1 MHQPRQPFASVALL
15 ASAAL
20 FAPVSAC
27 NSKVEPARPAPLKVA
42 AASDLAF
49 AFKDIGAAFEKTTGT
64 PVTFSFGSTGLLA
77 RQIAEG
83 APFDVFA
90 AANVSFADD
99 VVKQGA
105 CFADS
110 KALYGRGRI
119 ALWSRRG
126 APLPV
131 TLEELRD
138 STYVK
143 IAIANPEHAP
153 YGKAAKQALIKAGV
167 WDTIQARLVFGEN
180 IQQTLQFAQ
189 SGNADVAVVALAL
202 ALGSDGGF
210 TAIDPAL
217 HEPLDQALVVCKG
230 EGGKARREPTARQ
243 FTAFVNSDAGRAI
256 MKRYGFLLPGESV
269 AQVK

>member
-1 MHQPRQPFASVALL
+1 MVSHRSGLAGVALLSVAL
-15 ASAAL
+15 SAGCKRPGEHGA
-20 FAPVSAC
+20 
-27 NSKVEPARPAPLKVA
+27 VEPLKVA

-49 AFKDIGAAFEKTTGT
+49 AFPDLGAAFEKATGT

-99 VVKQGA
+99 VVKQGV

-110 KALYGRGRI
+110 KALYGRGRV
-119 ALWSRRG
+119 ALWTRRG
-126 APLPV
+126 APLPASPGD
-131 TLEELRD
+131 LRD
-138 STYVK
+138 AKYRK

-167 WDTIQARLVFGEN
+167 WDAIQDRVVYGEN

-189 SGNADVAVVALAL
+189 SGNAEVALVALAL
-202 ALGSDGGF
+202 ALVTEGDYS
-210 TAIDPAL
+210 AVDPAL
-217 HEPLDQALVVCKG
+217 HDPLDQALVVCKG
-230 EGGKARREPTARQ
+230 AGGKSLHEPIARQ
-243 FTAFVNSDAGRAI
+243 FTAFVNSDAGRGI
-256 MKRYGFLLPGESV
+256 MKRHGFLLPGESF
-269 AQVK
+269 AQAR

>member
-1 MHQPRQPFASVALL
+1 MLEPRPSLASVALL
-15 ASAAL
+15 AAVTLLAPACKREVAVTSAT
-20 FAPVSAC
+20 
-27 NSKVEPARPAPLKVA
+27 PLKVA

-49 AFKDIGAAFEKTTGT
+49 AFKDVGAAFEQATGT

-110 KALYGRGRI
+110 KAIYGRGRV

-126 APLPV
+126 APLPR
-131 TLEELRD
+131 TLDDLREA
-138 STYVK
+138 SYVK

-153 YGKAAKQALIKAGV
+153 YGKAAKEALIKAGV
-167 WDTIQARLVFGEN
+167 WDAIEDRLVYGEN

-189 SGNADVAVVALAL
+189 SGNADVALVALAL
-202 ALGSDGGF
+202 ALVTDGGF
-210 TAIDPAL
+210 TAVDPAL
-217 HEPLDQALVVCKG
+217 HAPLDQALVVCKG
-230 EGGKARREPTARQ
+230 LGGKALREPTARQ

-269 AQVK
+269 AQIK

>member
-1 MHQPRQPFASVALL
+1 MIQPRPSLASVALL
-15 ASAAL
+15 VGAL
-20 FAPVSAC
+20 APVPAC
-27 NSKVEPARPAPLKVA
+27 KGKVDPASTAPLKVA

-49 AFKDIGAAFEKTTGT
+49 AFKDVGAAFEKATGT

-110 KALYGRGRI
+110 KAIYGRGRI
-119 ALWSRRG
+119 ALWSRKG
-126 APLPV
+126 APLPT

-138 STYVK
+138 AKYVK

-153 YGKAAKQALIKAGV
+153 YGKAAKQALIKAGL
-167 WDTIQARLVFGEN
+167 WDAIKDRLVYGEN

-189 SGNADVAVVALAL
+189 SGNADVALVALAL
-202 ALGSDGGF
+202 AMVTEGGF
-210 TAIDPAL
+210 TAVDPAL

-230 EGGKARREPTARQ
+230 AGGKAAREPAARQ
-243 FTAFVNSDAGRAI
+243 FTAFVSSDAGRAI
-256 MKRYGFLLPGESV
+256 MKRHGFLLPGESM